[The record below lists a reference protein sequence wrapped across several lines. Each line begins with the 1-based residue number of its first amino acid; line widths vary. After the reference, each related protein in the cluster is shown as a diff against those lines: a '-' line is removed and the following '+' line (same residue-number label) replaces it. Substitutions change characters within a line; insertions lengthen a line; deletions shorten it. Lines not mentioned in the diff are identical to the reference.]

1 MKVKHSKN
9 SKQTNKII
17 ELDNNIV
24 RDYLKEHNTK
34 KLSVNYLKK
43 ALNIKKSMVLYY
55 CLHSNHIQRVIPHE
69 VGSYKHQINVFK
81 YKE

>member
-1 MKVKHSKN
+1 MKVKYSKN

-34 KLSVNYLKK
+34 KLSLNYLKK
-43 ALNIKKSMVLYY
+43 ALQLKKPKVLYY
-55 CLHSNHIQRVIPHE
+55 CHNSNHIEQVNPHE
-69 VGSYKHQINVFK
+69 VGSYKYQVNVFK

>member
-1 MKVKHSKN
+1 MKVKYSKN

-34 KLSVNYLKK
+34 KLSLRRHF
-43 ALNIKKSMVLYY
+43 A
-55 CLHSNHIQRVIPHE
+55 Q
-69 VGSYKHQINVFK
+69 F
-81 YKE
+81 